1 VITQGKVTSVS
12 GEFAMVEVDRKSACE
27 GCPKN
32 TGEKSC
38 VVCSLGGSNK
48 ITLRARNS
56 AGAAAGDIVAI
67 GTETRRVL
75 GYAWLVFLMPLLVA
89 AGGFWLGTLLFVG
102 ETGGFILA
110 AAGIV
115 LSFGGLW
122 LYSKLVVGRRCD
134 AEVVSII
141 KKGGPAGE

>member
-1 VITQGKVTSVS
+1 
-12 GEFAMVEVDRKSACE
+12 
-27 GCPKN
+27 
-32 TGEKSC
+32 
-38 VVCSLGGSNK
+38 VVCSLGGGGSS
-48 ITLRARNS
+48 ITLRVRNS
-56 AGAAAGDIVAI
+56 AGASTGDIVAI
-67 GTETRRVL
+67 DTDTRRVL

-89 AGGFWLGTLLFVG
+89 AGGYWLGTSLFGG

-141 KKGGPAGE
+141 KRAG

>member
-1 VITQGKVTSVS
+1 MITQGKVVSVS
-12 GEFAMVEVDRKSACE
+12 GGFAMVEVDRKSACE
-27 GCPKN
+27 GCS
-32 TGEKSC
+32 KSKEGC
-38 VVCSLGGSNK
+38 VVCSLGGGGSS
-48 ITLRARNS
+48 ITLRVRNS
-56 AGAAAGDIVAI
+56 AGASTGDIVAI
-67 GTETRRVL
+67 DTDTRRVL

-89 AGGFWLGTLLFVG
+89 AGGYWLGTSLFGG

-141 KKGGPAGE
+141 KRAG